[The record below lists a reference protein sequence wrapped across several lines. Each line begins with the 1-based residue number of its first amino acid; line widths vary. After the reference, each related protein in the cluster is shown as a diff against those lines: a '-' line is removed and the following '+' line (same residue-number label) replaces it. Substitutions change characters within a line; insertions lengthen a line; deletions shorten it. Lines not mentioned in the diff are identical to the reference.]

1 MSRQFHQ
8 VQNFNGDVLEIP
20 MRPVGMQSQDEF
32 DLSMRQLQE
41 EQNEIMQ
48 AYAADD
54 FIGVLDGLFDLQY
67 FLFGIFYKN
76 GINAETYE
84 KIFTVI
90 HNCNM
95 TKVKGI
101 KAGREGF
108 DAADAVKPE
117 SWVSPEEQIS
127 KILEVGDAT

>member
-1 MSRQFHQ
+1 
-8 VQNFNGDVLEIP
+8 